1 MDRETAIAWKILV
14 AAGAVTAAVLS
25 TFGMQAWPILALTLL
40 CVILAAMVGLTL
52 RMRREIE
59 TRYRRT
65 EALLALYAVVE
76 PHKPLPVPRAYAGS
90 PELLRA
96 VSAAVFDTQPRTVL
110 ELGSGV
116 TTLVAA
122 YALAKLGSGRI
133 VSLDHELQFAEATNQ
148 LLRAH
153 KLDHVAKAI
162 HAPLIEQTAGN
173 RRGRWYDTSALA
185 REQVTSIDVL
195 IVDGPPGKD
204 QPLARY
210 PALPALAAL
219 LSERALI
226 LVDDAARR
234 DETEMVRRWAAEF
247 PGFEVDAVPTEK
259 GLTYL
264 KRSGPRP
271 GASAPGKVAVAGATL
286 EKSS

>member
-1 MDRETAIAWKILV
+1 MDRETALACKVLV
-14 AAGAVTAAVLS
+14 AGGSLIAGVLAI
-25 TFGMQAWPILALTLL
+25 FGMDAWPILALALL
-40 CVILAAMVGLTL
+40 CVVLAVVLALAQRL
-52 RMRREIE
+52 RRELE

-76 PHKPLPVPRAYAGS
+76 PRKPLPVPRSYAGS

-96 VSAAVFDTQPRTVL
+96 VTASVFDAEPRTVL

-122 YALAKLGSGRI
+122 YALAKVGSGRI
-133 VSLDHELQFAEATNQ
+133 VSLDHELQYAEQTNQ

-153 KLDHVAKAI
+153 QLEHVARAV
-162 HAPLIEQTAGN
+162 HAPLIEQTISA
-173 RRGRWYDTSALA
+173 RRVRWYDTSVLA
-185 REQVTSIDVL
+185 REKLTSIDLL

-210 PALPALAAL
+210 PALPALAQL
-219 LSERALI
+219 LSERAVI

-247 PGFEVDAVPTEK
+247 PHFEVDPVPTEK

-264 KRSGPRP
+264 KPRA
-271 GASAPGKVAVAGATL
+271 ASASTRAAGNGAVTAAL
-286 EKSS
+286 EK